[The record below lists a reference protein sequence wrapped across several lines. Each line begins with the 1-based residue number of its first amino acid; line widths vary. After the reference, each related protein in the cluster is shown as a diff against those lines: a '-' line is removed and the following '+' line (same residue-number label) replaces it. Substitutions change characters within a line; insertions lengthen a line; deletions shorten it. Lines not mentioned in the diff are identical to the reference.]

1 MKSNEIIEA
10 YREKFRAEIDLLL
23 KLNGNNFEETEF
35 ILENALDLALHDW
48 RNIDGRNQTD

>member
-1 MKSNEIIEA
+1 MKSNEIIES
-10 YREKFRAEIDLLL
+10 YREKFKAEIDLLL

-48 RNIDGRNQTD
+48 RNIDGRN